1 MAEGRPRLW
10 PDLWIWSSAWLGLA
24 TACTQAACSGILGR
38 PADPVLMAL
47 AFCGTVAVY
56 TRDHLRGMPHEGS
69 TSPHRA
75 AFLAAY
81 GGGIRLFGRA
91 CLVLAVALGLWA
103 GPRILALA
111 ACGLALGL
119 LHERLRGRARSK
131 PLYVSLAWTI
141 VVVGFPAA
149 AAPIPPETPWVAGIV
164 FGTGMANVWL
174 YNLRPGARL
183 HAQLGLAKGQGIAAG
198 CVLAAMALAL
208 MGPADLRPLVALPA
222 ATGIGLFAPKL
233 TERSVAWAI
242 DGYLLLGALG
252 TLVLASV

>member
-1 MAEGRPRLW
+1 MPPDLRYALRSLKGRPLFSIV
-10 PDLWIWSSAWLGLA
+10 LISILAIGLGI
-24 TACTQAACSGILGR
+24 Q
-38 PADPVLMAL
+38 
-47 AFCGTVAVY
+47 
-56 TRDHLRGMPHEGS
+56 
-69 TSPHRA
+69 
-75 AFLAAY
+75 
-81 GGGIRLFGRA
+81 
-91 CLVLAVALGLWA
+91 A

-111 ACGLALGL
+111 ALGGVLGL
-119 LHERLRGRARSK
+119 LHERLRDRAWSK

-149 AAPIPPETPWVAGIV
+149 AAPVPADTPWVAGVV

-183 HAQLGLAKGQGIAAG
+183 HAQLGTAKGRGIAAG
-198 CVLAAMALAL
+198 CVLTAMALAL
-208 MGPADLRPLVALPA
+208 LGPADLRPLVALPA

-252 TLVLASV
+252 TLLFAAA